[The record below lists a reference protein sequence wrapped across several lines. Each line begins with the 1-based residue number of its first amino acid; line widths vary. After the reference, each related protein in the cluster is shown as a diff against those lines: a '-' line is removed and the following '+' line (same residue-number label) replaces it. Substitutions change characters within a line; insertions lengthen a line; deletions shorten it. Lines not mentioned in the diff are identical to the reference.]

1 MKPKIVAVHLLNDF
15 SGSPMV
21 LSQALIGLQKS
32 GHEVVIHT
40 AGGREGFLS
49 DIDCK
54 KEYFKYKFFRNP
66 LLRLA
71 AFICSQL
78 VVFTQLLKYR
88 KENVVIYVNT
98 LLPFGAALAGKIMG
112 KKVVYH
118 IHESYIKPVAL
129 KNFLK
134 GVAANT
140 ADTAVY
146 VSNYLCE
153 AEKIKNIK
161 YKVVYNALPDEFVSK
176 ADGFNYHIP
185 NASSFTVLMVCSL
198 KEYKG
203 VNEFV
208 ALAKRHPKLRF
219 EMVLNATKEDISN
232 YFSEGNIPS
241 NLTLFPTQKD
251 LDPFYR
257 RASLLLNLTNPQ
269 LCVETFGMTILEA
282 MCYGIPVIAPP
293 VGGPAEIVDSGKNGF
308 TIDVREEA
316 NLDFAIEKLYA
327 DGNMLSSFSSK
338 AKETSSRFSTHDL
351 QGEIVKIISLM

>member
-1 MKPKIVAVHLLNDF
+1 
-15 SGSPMV
+15 
-21 LSQALIGLQKS
+21 
-32 GHEVVIHT
+32 
-40 AGGREGFLS
+40 
-49 DIDCK
+49 
-54 KEYFKYKFFRNP
+54 
-66 LLRLA
+66 
-71 AFICSQL
+71 
-78 VVFTQLLKYR
+78 
-88 KENVVIYVNT
+88 
-98 LLPFGAALAGKIMG
+98 
-112 KKVVYH
+112 
-118 IHESYIKPVAL
+118 
-129 KNFLK
+129 
-134 GVAANT
+134 
-140 ADTAVY
+140 
-146 VSNYLCE
+146 
-153 AEKIKNIK
+153 
-161 YKVVYNALPDEFVSK
+161 
-176 ADGFNYHIP
+176 
-185 NASSFTVLMVCSL
+185 
-198 KEYKG
+198 
-203 VNEFV
+203 
-208 ALAKRHPKLRF
+208 
-219 EMVLNATKEDISN
+219 MVLNATKEDISN